1 MSPACY
7 RYFDVLREQHAL
19 RANKVDATSRTA
31 RLVFEVIMSAP
42 DLPAEPRP
50 AHR

>member
-1 MSPACY
+1 MSPACS
-7 RYFDVLREQHAL
+7 RHFAQLRERDAP
-19 RANKVDATSRTA
+19 RANEVDAISRAA

-50 AHR
+50 ARR